1 MEVKMGDNR
10 EERMDGLN
18 TEKMEQVPTL
28 QRVIDGKLYTVK
40 VHFRDGVKRT
50 AKETMKSIL
59 VHEIDAK
66 AGSEGGFD

>member
-1 MEVKMGDNR
+1 MGNNR

-18 TEKMEQVPTL
+18 TEEVEQVPTL

>member
-1 MEVKMGDNR
+1 MGDNR